1 MGNGEAGDSLPWAED
16 RVERD
21 PRLAGETITEN
32 TKRAPTSPATAGDT
46 SLEKRLSGYAYP
58 EVQRTMVKN
67 LAARKAVEKT
77 RDGKVQNRL
86 SDRAWKSRQHPR
98 DSHFPTA
105 SAAAAYKTN
114 SCRTDGDISVEVNW
128 GTFLSSYDTGG
139 GRTCISPK
147 KVHYRQH

>member
-1 MGNGEAGDSLPWAED
+1 MGNGEARDSLPLAQD

-32 TKRAPTSPATAGDT
+32 TKRAATSSATASDT
-46 SLEKRLSGYAYP
+46 SLEKRLSGYADP

-77 RDGKVQNRL
+77 RAGKVKNRL
-86 SDRAWKSRQHPR
+86 SHRAWKSRQHPR

-105 SAAAAYKTN
+105 SAAALYQTN
-114 SCRTDGDISVEVNW
+114 SCRTDGDISIEVNL
-128 GTFLSSYDTGG
+128 GTFLSSYDNLGTL
-139 GRTCISPK
+139 C
-147 KVHYRQH
+147 

>member
-1 MGNGEAGDSLPWAED
+1 MGNGEAGDSLPWAQD

-32 TKRAPTSPATAGDT
+32 TKRAATSSATASDT
-46 SLEKRLSGYAYP
+46 SLEKRLSGYADP

-77 RDGKVQNRL
+77 RAGKVKNRL
-86 SDRAWKSRQHPR
+86 SQRAWKSRLHPR

-105 SAAAAYKTN
+105 SAAAVYNTN
-114 SCRTDGDISVEVNW
+114 RYRTDGDISIE
-128 GTFLSSYDTGG
+128 L
-139 GRTCISPK
+139 
-147 KVHYRQH
+147 RQSLELPPWNSL

>member
-21 PRLAGETITEN
+21 PRLAGEAITEN
-32 TKRAPTSPATAGDT
+32 TKRAATSPATAGDT

-58 EVQRTMVKN
+58 EVQRTVVTN

-77 RDGKVQNRL
+77 RAGKVKNRL
-86 SDRAWKSRQHPR
+86 SHRAWKSRQHPR

-105 SAAAAYKTN
+105 SAAAVHKTN
-114 SCRTDGDISVEVNW
+114 SCRTDGDISNEVNL
-128 GTFLSSYDTGG
+128 GTFLSSYDTNSTLLLTAG
-139 GRTCISPK
+139 
-147 KVHYRQH
+147 